1 MTKETNNIKKWIL
14 RVGLFLLL
22 YPFLEFLTPI
32 NLGGQVNRGALT
44 TTVEPLTVTSF
55 LDGTFQ
61 ESFTNYI
68 NDQIGLFGFFV
79 RVHNQLEYSLF
90 GNIFTGNVVAGK
102 DNYLFEQAYIDSYFG
117 KDFIG
122 LEKIERFGGVF
133 KELQDTLASM
143 DKIVVYA
150 LATGKANYYPEYLP
164 YTAEKDTTNLEYL
177 VKEFD
182 KRGINYINFTPWFLD
197 MKDTL
202 GDLLF
207 PKYGIHWSYYANVF
221 VADTLVKFIEEKA
234 GWDLPNIHITN
245 MNYSKTTKYFDN
257 DIANSMNLFWMLE
270 PDSMAYPD
278 FVWDKPVGKRKKI
291 LLVSDSFGWDL
302 FEHMRLGTDCFE
314 DMDFWFY
321 YQAAHSLTQAQGRNE
336 SDLPLLARHKNLYK
350 ILNEFD
356 AFVVL
361 SNEPNSISRGWGFPK
376 DALMT
381 LKDSNYVRE
390 ERGNPYLTEKCL
402 TDKDWREDLQA
413 MANKRGIKL
422 EEMIEIYLHDRNFKL
437 D

>member
-1 MTKETNNIKKWIL
+1 
-14 RVGLFLLL
+14 
-22 YPFLEFLTPI
+22 
-32 NLGGQVNRGALT
+32 
-44 TTVEPLTVTSF
+44 
-55 LDGTFQ
+55 
-61 ESFTNYI
+61 
-68 NDQIGLFGFFV
+68 
-79 RVHNQLEYSLF
+79 
-90 GNIFTGNVVAGK
+90 
-102 DNYLFEQAYIDSYFG
+102 
-117 KDFIG
+117 
-122 LEKIERFGGVF
+122 
-133 KELQDTLASM
+133 
-143 DKIVVYA
+143 
-150 LATGKANYYPEYLP
+150 
-164 YTAEKDTTNLEYL
+164 
-177 VKEFD
+177 
-182 KRGINYINFTPWFLD
+182 
-197 MKDTL
+197 
-202 GDLLF
+202 LLF